1 MKKND
6 WILTGIIIAAA
17 LAVFLLYSINGRK
30 DAESVTVRVDDEI
43 YGVYDMQEE
52 QVITINETNTLSIKD
67 GRAEMIHADCPDQL
81 CVHQQAISK
90 NRESIICLPNKVVVT
105 VESGQEN
112 ELDALSQ

>member
-1 MKKND
+1 MKRND

-17 LAVFLLYSINGRK
+17 MAVFLLHSLSGQRE
-30 DAESVTVRVDDEI
+30 AELVIVRVDDEI
-43 YGVYDMQEE
+43 YGVYNMQED
-52 QVITINETNTLSIKD
+52 QVITINETNTLSVKE
-67 GRAEMIHADCPDQL
+67 GRAEMIYADCPDQL

-112 ELDALSQ
+112 ELDAVSQ